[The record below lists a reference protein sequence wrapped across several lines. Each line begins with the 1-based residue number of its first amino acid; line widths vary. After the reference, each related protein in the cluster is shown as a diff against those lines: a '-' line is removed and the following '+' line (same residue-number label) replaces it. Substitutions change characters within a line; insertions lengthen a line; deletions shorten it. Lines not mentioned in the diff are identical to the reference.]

1 MLAKLKNLL
10 NTASPRGTRFLAG
23 TGFIAAAL
31 LVSVSIFATGPNP
44 KPALPVEKAWPV
56 SVIEVIPA
64 TLQPAF
70 TVFGRVESSNVA
82 HLKTDL
88 NAEVSTV
95 HVREGDWVAAGDLL
109 LTLNDQELQLDLL
122 ERRADLAQLEAVLA
136 STRLE
141 QDMISES
148 TEHYQSMRHI
158 AQKKLDRHQDLMVKR
173 LISQSLL
180 DEVTAQA
187 NQAIIGY
194 QSHMRTLADFPNQL
208 AAQQAAVDRARAQ
221 VSQVQLDIDK
231 TRITAPCRGPI
242 LSVNVAPGDRSMIGA
257 TLADIADADAFEV
270 RVQIPQR
277 FGPRLQAS
285 LLPPQ
290 QQGLVVA
297 RTNAGHVLEL
307 TRLSSQVKAGQSGLD
322 AFFELEAW
330 QGASHT
336 ALGRLLELSIT
347 LPAEDSVIALPVQS
361 IYENDRVYAI
371 RESRTDSATN
381 PAQPEYRLEAI
392 TIERVGEVQGEDGQ
406 HKILVRSPAISPG
419 QRIITTQLP
428 RAITGLL
435 VEPA

>member
-1 MLAKLKNLL
+1 
-10 NTASPRGTRFLAG
+10 
-23 TGFIAAAL
+23 
-31 LVSVSIFATGPNP
+31 
-44 KPALPVEKAWPV
+44 
-56 SVIEVIPA
+56 
-64 TLQPAF
+64 
-70 TVFGRVESSNVA
+70 
-82 HLKTDL
+82 
-88 NAEVSTV
+88 
-95 HVREGDWVAAGDLL
+95 
-109 LTLNDQELQLDLL
+109 
-122 ERRADLAQLEAVLA
+122 
-136 STRLE
+136 
-141 QDMISES
+141 
-148 TEHYQSMRHI
+148 
-158 AQKKLDRHQDLMVKR
+158 MVKR

-322 AFFELEAW
+322 AFFELEAR

-361 IYENDRVYAI
+361 IYENDRVSAI